1 MSVRGGGRAQKIRS
15 AVSYPF
21 SGASQTAQILL
32 GSASATV
39 PPTGCCSPFMSA
51 MSLHCCTLPAAT
63 TTAVATEQKREQ
75 QPRAGVQ
82 GQDQLNERSHGT
94 TDR

>member
-1 MSVRGGGRAQKIRS
+1 MRARGGGRAQKIRS

-39 PPTGCCSPFMSA
+39 PPTGCCSPI
-51 MSLHCCTLPAAT
+51 MSLHWPAAT

-75 QPRAGVQ
+75 PPRAGVQ
-82 GQDQLNERSHGT
+82 GLDQLNERSHGT

>member
-39 PPTGCCSPFMSA
+39 PPTGCCSPI
-51 MSLHCCTLPAAT
+51 MSLHCTLPAAT

-75 QPRAGVQ
+75 PPRAGVQ
-82 GQDQLNERSHGT
+82 GLDQLNERSHGT